1 MDSIQ
6 IIQINLKHSRS
17 ATDNLKINF
26 EQNDKFKVAS
36 IQEPYTVQN
45 KLYGFPTKYR
55 KFYSQT
61 DAKTAVVIADSN
73 LPVLELFSSPEII
86 ALAIGSDL
94 RFILI
99 TVYCPPSQDAPIL
112 TTLERFMQDN
122 NNMTT
127 IITGDFNAKSLL
139 WGSHN
144 TDTRGLKVCEFIAS
158 TGLSIVNEIGDTPT
172 FAGVSGNSWI
182 DLTLII
188 KRLRIRIDNSKV
200 TDEANNSDHNNIYF
214 DVSSIHYPTW
224 RRSKINVRHT
234 DWLSFKR
241 YVSKS
246 LADPRNLTT
255 IEEIDKYVREG
266 TTSLH
271 EIYQRTVLSHNSKP
285 KSRNCPWWTKDLTI
299 LREKVRATRKRF
311 QKATGEERTHN
322 RLLYQRVRA

>member
-1 MDSIQ
+1 M
-6 IIQINLKHSRS
+6 
-17 ATDNLKINF
+17 
-26 EQNDKFKVAS
+26 
-36 IQEPYTVQN
+36 
-45 KLYGFPTKYR
+45 
-55 KFYSQT
+55 
-61 DAKTAVVIADSN
+61 
-73 LPVLELFSSPEII
+73 
-86 ALAIGSDL
+86 
-94 RFILI
+94 
-99 TVYCPPSQDAPIL
+99 
-112 TTLERFMQDN
+112 
-122 NNMTT
+122 
-127 IITGDFNAKSLL
+127 
-139 WGSHN
+139 GSHN

-188 KRLRIRIDNSKV
+188 SRDRIRIDNWKV

-241 YVSKS
+241 YISKS

-255 IEEIDKYVREG
+255 IEEIDKYVREV

-285 KSRNCPWWTKDLTI
+285 RSRTCPWWTKDLTI
-299 LREKVRATRKRF
+299 LRKKVRATRKRF
-311 QKATGEERTHN
+311 QKTTGEERTHN
-322 RLLYQRVRA
+322 RLLYQRVRAQYRQKMYKEKKKAWDMTWNKITVSSPFGTYFDLAKGKSMDPLQIGSVQKEDGTMTSTIEDTIREIMRFHFPEDDPQRGTLHTMQIFHVPNQPRFQTRKTISRSHSTKKCNVR